1 MANEM
6 VLLVPTFASAAK
18 NYILST
24 PTTSPLFLVW
34 TPFGPHSALATTT
47 SGVGAIGAPKPAAQ
61 DLGTF
66 SNLPPI
72 RTPSFNEADV
82 SDKPL
87 WLQGLPLMTAQQIA
101 ASDTFNQRAVEALQS
116 VDRGAAQIFS
126 ALQQTGRWNNTMV
139 IFVGDNGIANGEHR
153 VDNTKFCPYEECMR
167 VPLWIRIPGNTA
179 RHDSNLIG
187 NIDFAPTIL
196 DWAGVSSTA
205 KKMNGVSLMPLL
217 TNPSTPWRSEILFE
231 LIGTGTTTRN
241 FQGVRTSRYLYNEYQ
256 DGEKELYD
264 LQSDPYE
271 LTNSVNDPNYASVI
285 PGLQALLAN
294 LKSQ

>member
-1 MANEM
+1 
-6 VLLVPTFASAAK
+6 
-18 NYILST
+18 
-24 PTTSPLFLVW
+24 
-34 TPFGPHSALATTT
+34 
-47 SGVGAIGAPKPAAQ
+47 
-61 DLGTF
+61 
-66 SNLPPI
+66 
-72 RTPSFNEADV
+72 
-82 SDKPL
+82 
-87 WLQGLPLMTAQQIA
+87 MT
-101 ASDTFNQRAVEALQS
+101 
-116 VDRGAAQIFS
+116 
-126 ALQQTGRWNNTMV
+126 
-139 IFVGDNGIANGEHR
+139 
-153 VDNTKFCPYEECMR
+153 
-167 VPLWIRIPGNTA
+167 
-179 RHDSNLIG
+179 IG